1 MKVLP
6 RGDRLPALLLALLVV
21 LLFRESLLAGGVFY
35 KRDVHLVWHPQTEGF
50 VRAVASGAWPV
61 WDPSPAFGQ
70 PLLADPAQQILY
82 PPTWLNLVLR
92 PWTYYM
98 LFAFGHVLLSGLA
111 FYALGRRW
119 GASPLAAWSGAALWV
134 LSGPFL
140 SLVDLWHHFASTAW
154 MPVVFLAAERA
165 LEGRRPRQALLLGLA
180 LGLQILGG
188 SADACAITL
197 LALGVQVAFLHVEWR
212 GGWRANR
219 HLVVGGALALAVAV
233 ALSAGLWLPALEVVS
248 RSARRELPEAMR
260 TYWSVHPLGMLETL
274 APGLPSALPLAPAW
288 RAALYESRE
297 PFLSSLYLGL
307 PAAALGFAALAVPG
321 SRRRWVLAGL
331 VVGGVV
337 FALGRHTPAYEV
349 AVAVLPPLRV
359 LRYPVK
365 VMALVAFAWSALG
378 ALGVDAWRSPA
389 LPPRRRWGLCVVL
402 PLAVLALA
410 AATAAAVTLLRP
422 ELWRP
427 LVEVAVAVGNEAPPL
442 GQVLRPLAVRLAV
455 GAVLAALA
463 ALLAVRRLRGRA
475 GPLLAVAVATLWV
488 GDLANA
494 PRRPNP
500 VAPRELYTHRP
511 EVLRL
516 IGDPGAARIYSYDY
530 SDADRARRWL
540 GRPHA
545 PVLERTWS
553 GWPPGAA
560 TALGMQMS
568 LVPQTAGRWGLRQAF
583 DIDYR
588 GLHADELARLTRLL
602 RLEEG
607 GPGVP
612 RLLEIGA
619 VTHVV
624 SLHDAGFEALRP
636 VGQVEGLFREEIRVF
651 AVPNTLPRAY
661 VVGGVR
667 VADGIAGFEVL
678 LDPGFD
684 PRREV
689 LLPAGSPSATPSGFW
704 GRCRIAS
711 ERADR
716 VRIEAELG
724 ADGHVVLV
732 DGYDPGWR
740 VTLDGRPAPL
750 LRANMAFRAVAVPA
764 GRHVVEMVY
773 RPPAVLAGLLLS
785 GLTALT
791 AAALLFSSS
800 STPRAPSRSQ
810 ATGEGRERR

>member
-1 MKVLP
+1 MRSSHGQTGAAV
-6 RGDRLPALLLALLVV
+6 LLALLVV
-21 LLFRESLLAGGVFY
+21 LLFRESLLARGVFY

-165 LEGRRPRQALLLGLA
+165 LERRRPRQALLLGLA

-389 LPPRRRWGLCVVL
+389 LPPRRRWGSCVVL
-402 PLAVLALA
+402 PM
-410 AATAAAVTLLRP
+410 
-422 ELWRP
+422 
-427 LVEVAVAVGNEAPPL
+427 
-442 GQVLRPLAVRLAV
+442 
-455 GAVLAALA
+455 AALA

-545 PVLERTWS
+545 HVLERTWS
-553 GWPPGAA
+553 GWPRGAA

-773 RPPAVLAGLLLS
+773 RPRAVLAGLLLS

-791 AAALLFSSS
+791 AAALLFPSS

-810 ATGEGRERR
+810 ATGEGREQR